1 MPSLCISP
9 SLIAMAGLALGFAP
23 ALAASPAVKMVQAR
37 AVQAP
42 TPDVPVRD
50 ATLASVHSTFS
61 DGERIGTLHA
71 GAGCAPDTER
81 HWSQLLGRRID
92 AELPLV
98 FQEEL
103 TRLTR
108 SAGNPVAPLQVQ
120 AFLNDMEIAV
130 CRAGGGAWSGGMY
143 VQLGWQIVEPET
155 GRVVYQAST
164 EGSYFQPATQ
174 RTAGA
179 AALREAMAVAVRNL
193 LADPR
198 FARLLQL
205 HEAPRVAMA
214 GPV

>member
-1 MPSLCISP
+1 M
-9 SLIAMAGLALGFAP
+9 
-23 ALAASPAVKMVQAR
+23 
-37 AVQAP
+37 
-42 TPDVPVRD
+42 RD
-50 ATLASVHSTFS
+50 ATLAGVHSTFS

-92 AELPLV
+92 AELPQA

-103 TRLTR
+103 ARLTH

-130 CRAGGGAWSGGMY
+130 CRAGGGAWNGGMY

-155 GRVVYQAST
+155 GRVVYQASR
-164 EGSYFQPATQ
+164 G
-174 RTAGA
+174 RTSSSPRSGPQAPSPFA
-179 AALREAMAVAVRNL
+179 RPSRWPVRNL
-193 LADPR
+193 LADRR